1 MSSSDKSAS
10 ASTRQLRNRA
20 LANYYAANPG
30 AHESGRNATF
40 GGGAHTA
47 RVVGQYA
54 FTVQGALK
62 PNQVDDGCC
71 GGTVAAAPSSC
82 PPPGGIT
89 NFQITS
95 SGYAPDPPYNDS
107 TDWRYALSW
116 DPVPGATSYVITLDA
131 AQTVLSLTYPTA
143 TTAIVIFTTNFG
155 TVTITLTALNSCGSS
170 TSSLDDMPCFLEGS
184 LVTMA
189 DYSTKPIELVC
200 VGDLVLGAFGEP
212 NAVLALHRPRLG
224 EAKMCRI
231 NDEHSTTNHH
241 PHIGADRQFY
251 CGDPTTVST
260 QTYGREHDVLLAD
273 GVPGRMF
280 LHGLQRDRILQ
291 LHCGVELK
299 TVEGSRSVRS
309 LEVYEM
315 PPETQLY
322 NLVVGGSHTYHVE
335 GYAVT
340 GWPREDDF
348 DYDAWAPI
356 A

>member
-1 MSSSDKSAS
+1 
-10 ASTRQLRNRA
+10 
-20 LANYYAANPG
+20 
-30 AHESGRNATF
+30 
-40 GGGAHTA
+40 
-47 RVVGQYA
+47 
-54 FTVQGALK
+54 
-62 PNQVDDGCC
+62 
-71 GGTVAAAPSSC
+71 
-82 PPPGGIT
+82 
-89 NFQITS
+89 
-95 SGYAPDPPYNDS
+95 
-107 TDWRYALSW
+107 
-116 DPVPGATSYVITLDA
+116 
-131 AQTVLSLTYPTA
+131 
-143 TTAIVIFTTNFG
+143 
-155 TVTITLTALNSCGSS
+155 
-170 TSSLDDMPCFLEGS
+170 
-184 LVTMA
+184 MA

-200 VGDLVLGAFGEP
+200 VGDLVLGAFGEV

-241 PHIGADRQFY
+241 PHIGADKQIY
-251 CGDPTTVST
+251 CGDPTTVSA

-280 LHGLQRDRILQ
+280 LHGLKKERILQ
-291 LHCGVELK
+291 LHCGVDLK

-348 DYDAWAPI
+348 DYDAWVPI